1 MAHTMWWRGTPL
13 AGATRWCGG
22 PGPPTG
28 LPLRILV
35 HPENLRR
42 GGVIE
47 RYSAATTRRKPQ
59 REKKLSGREKS
70 AGGIPSRRGK
80 IVAIVIVIEL
90 GFIGIIIIIISTTE
104 HHHPHHATPF
114 RCNILGRILSSS

>member
-13 AGATRWCGG
+13 ARTTRWCGG

-28 LPLRILV
+28 LPHRILV

-42 GGVIE
+42 RGVIE
-47 RYSAATTRRKPQ
+47 RYSATTTRRKPQ
-59 REKKLSGREKS
+59 REKKLSDREKS

-80 IVAIVIVIEL
+80 IIAI
-90 GFIGIIIIIISTTE
+90 
-104 HHHPHHATPF
+104 A
-114 RCNILGRILSSS
+114 